1 MDTNLI
7 AAVIASGVS
16 AVAYIVTTMIIT
28 RRNSVDIKELCVD
41 VKALDKRVSGLDSR
55 VTKLEFA
62 LEGLPQRITAIE
74 ADVAVIRAL
83 CQERSVSRR
92 PDRTSRAL

>member
-41 VKALDKRVSGLDSR
+41 VKALDKR
-55 VTKLEFA
+55 
-62 LEGLPQRITAIE
+62 ITTIE
-74 ADVAVIRAL
+74 ADVAVIKAL

-92 PDRTSRAL
+92 PVGTSRAL